1 MRKHRIADLI
11 MIIVIRSTTLRD
23 RQRSPEVMEGS
34 RLDILDYF
42 QFEIKKPRR
51 KYPGP
56 PPLILSRRAIRGG
69 TDETLQ
75 VLRQIERQLPARI
88 QVLQRPVNSG
98 KAEAV
103 PVGMLHALE
112 GGAADFVGFW
122 DADLATPLD
131 AINDLLELLLAHKE
145 LDIVLGSRVKLLGR
159 DIERLVVRHYLG
171 RVFATCASVVLG
183 LPIYD
188 TQCGAKI
195 FRVTPDLAGILQE
208 PFSSRWIFDVELLAR
223 FLHLSGTEKAHGEIY
238 EFPLYRWRDVPGSKV
253 GPLDF
258 LTAAKELLAI
268 WRKYPR
274 NSRHETI
281 RPGEGGQT
289 NQTQKL

>member
-1 MRKHRIADLI
+1 MPECV
-11 MIIVIRSTTLRD
+11 IVVPCYNEARRLRGEQFTKYLQGTPHISILFVNDGSTD
-23 RQRSPEVMEGS
+23 
-34 RLDILDYF
+34 D
-42 QFEIKKPRR
+42 
-51 KYPGP
+51 
-56 PPLILSRRAIRGG
+56 
-69 TDETLQ
+69 TLQ

-88 QVLQRPVNSG
+88 QVLHRPVNSG
-98 KAEAV
+98 KAESVRA
-103 PVGMLHALE
+103 GLLHALE
-112 GGAADFVGFW
+112 GGTADFVGYW

-131 AINDLLELLLAHKE
+131 AINDLLELLLAHNE
-145 LDIVLGSRVKLLGR
+145 VDIVLGSRVKLLGR
-159 DIERLVVRHYLG
+159 DIERLAVRHYLG

-195 FRVTPDLAGILQE
+195 FRVTPNLTGILQE

-223 FLHLSGTEKAHGEIY
+223 FLQSSDTEKAEVKIY

-253 GPLDF
+253 RPLDF

-274 NSRHETI
+274 NSRQGTT

-289 NQTQKL
+289 GRRENS

>member
-1 MRKHRIADLI
+1 
-11 MIIVIRSTTLRD
+11 
-23 RQRSPEVMEGS
+23 
-34 RLDILDYF
+34 
-42 QFEIKKPRR
+42 
-51 KYPGP
+51 
-56 PPLILSRRAIRGG
+56 
-69 TDETLQ
+69 
-75 VLRQIERQLPARI
+75 
-88 QVLQRPVNSG
+88 
-98 KAEAV
+98 
-103 PVGMLHALE
+103 MLHALE